1 MISTLFNYW
10 HYIFIFIVLLIFS
23 AGVYVAIKQPKK
35 KLIFP
40 MILSVSLISMLIFGF
55 GMVTIDKYTK
65 VAKLYKLENKR
76 MLSIEK
82 IIYTG
87 IVKNEGNHEIGKIAL
102 EIKLVNKGH
111 ATGNVK
117 GGNFYKPS
125 GFFDFF
131 SGGGADL
138 LYKEHKPQNIV
149 KKFVVAKN
157 LKPGEAKAFRVYF
170 DYPPYFRSVSEFT
183 KLYSH

>member
-1 MISTLFNYW
+1 MTTLFNYW
-10 HYIFIFIVLLIFS
+10 HYIVLSIILLIFIGGMVS
-23 AGVYVAIKQPKK
+23 AFRQTNK

-40 MILSVSLISMLIFGF
+40 MIISVSLISVLLVGF
-55 GMVTIDKYTK
+55 SIVVVDKYTK
-65 VAKLYKLENKR
+65 IPKVYKLENKR
-76 MLSIEK
+76 LLSIEK
-82 IIYTG
+82 IVYTG
-87 IVKNEGNHEIGKIAL
+87 IVKNEGNHEIGTVKI

-131 SGGGADL
+131 SSGKDI
-138 LYKEHKPQNIV
+138 LYKPQTII
-149 KKFVVAKN
+149 KEFVVATN

-170 DYPPYFRSVSEFT
+170 EWPPYFRSVAQFV
-183 KLYSH
+183 KVMGH